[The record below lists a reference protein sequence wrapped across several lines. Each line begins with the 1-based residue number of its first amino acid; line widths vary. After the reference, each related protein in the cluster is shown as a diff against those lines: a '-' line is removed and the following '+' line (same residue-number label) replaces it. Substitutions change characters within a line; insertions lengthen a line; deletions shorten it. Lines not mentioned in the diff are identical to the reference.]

1 MDILTALILG
11 AICGLVAAFVM
22 NLCMRMVGRS
32 FDRRADM
39 VRALGS
45 FFTGKLENATAV
57 GTTIHAVAGI
67 IFGMIYFAIMQM
79 MGALVFPQ
87 AIFLGLGFGF
97 FHGLITSYALM
108 FYASERHP
116 LEDYR
121 KATMQ
126 EGVVH
131 LLGHMIFG
139 LVAGLLGGLISLGVS

>member
-1 MDILTALILG
+1 MDIQTALILG
-11 AICGLVAAFVM
+11 AICGLIAAFVM
-22 NLCMRMVGRS
+22 NLFMRAVGRC

-45 FFTGKLENATAV
+45 FFTGKLENAAAV
-57 GTTIHAVAGI
+57 GTAIHACAGVVFGI
-67 IFGMIYFAIMQM
+67 IYFVIMQS
-79 MGALVFPQ
+79 MGALAFPQ

-108 FYASERHP
+108 YYASERHP

-126 EGVVH
+126 EGVLH

-139 LVAGLLGGLISLGVS
+139 LVAGLLGALITLGF

>member
-1 MDILTALILG
+1 MDLLPALLLG
-11 AICGLVAAFVM
+11 AICGLIGAFVM
-22 NLCMRMVGRS
+22 NLFMRLVGRS

-45 FFTGKLENATAV
+45 FFTGKMENAAIV
-57 GTTIHAVAGI
+57 GTAIHSVAGVV
-67 IFGMIYFAIMQM
+67 FGMIYFAIMQS
-79 MGALVFPQ
+79 MGALIFPQ

-116 LEDYR
+116 LKDYR

-126 EGVVH
+126 EGVLH
-131 LLGHMIFG
+131 LFGHMIFG
-139 LVAGLLGGLISLGVS
+139 LVAGLLGGLIAMAL

>member
-1 MDILTALILG
+1 MDIETALILG
-11 AICGLVAAFVM
+11 AICGLIGAFAM
-22 NLCMRMVGRS
+22 NLFMRQVGRS

-45 FFTGKLENATAV
+45 FFTGKLDNAVAV
-57 GTTIHAVAGI
+57 GTTIHAIAGVV
-67 IFGMIYFAIMQM
+67 FGMIYFAIMHS
-79 MGALVFPQ
+79 MGSLIFPQ

-116 LEDYR
+116 LEDFR

-126 EGVVH
+126 EGVLH

-139 LVAGLLGGLISLGVS
+139 LVAGLLGGLIALVI

>member
-1 MDILTALILG
+1 MSILTVLVSG
-11 AICGLVAAFVM
+11 AVCGLIAAFVM
-22 NLCMRMVGRS
+22 NAFMRLVGRS

-39 VRALGS
+39 VRGLGS
-45 FFTGKLENATAV
+45 FFTGKMENAAAV
-57 GTTIHAVAGI
+57 GTAIHGVAGVG
-67 IFGMIYFAIMQM
+67 FGMIYFAIMHA
-79 MGALVFPQ
+79 MGALVFPY

-126 EGVVH
+126 EGVLH
-131 LLGHMIFG
+131 LFGHLIFG
-139 LVAGLLGGLISLGVS
+139 LVAGLLGALLAI

>member
-1 MDILTALILG
+1 MDLKTALILG
-11 AICGLVAAFVM
+11 AICGLIAAFVM
-22 NLCMRMVGRS
+22 NLFMRLVGRS

-45 FFTGKLENATAV
+45 FFTGKLENAAPLGTA
-57 GTTIHAVAGI
+57 IHGGAGI
-67 IFGMIYFAIMQM
+67 LFGMIYFAIMQA
-79 MGALVFPQ
+79 MGALAFPYS
-87 AIFLGLGFGF
+87 IFLGLGFGF

-126 EGVVH
+126 EGVLH
-131 LLGHMIFG
+131 LFGHMIYG
-139 LVAGLLGGLISLGVS
+139 ITLGLLGALYALGL

>member
-1 MDILTALILG
+1 MEISKVLLLG
-11 AICGLVAAFVM
+11 AICGLIGAFAM
-22 NLCMRMVGRS
+22 NLFMRLVGRS

-45 FFTGKLENATAV
+45 FFTGKLENAVAV
-57 GTTIHAVAGI
+57 GTAIHGVSGI
-67 IFGMIYFAIMQM
+67 VFGMIYFGIMQA
-79 MGALVFPQ
+79 MGALIFPQ
-87 AIFLGLGFGF
+87 ALFLGLGFGF

-126 EGVVH
+126 EGVLH
-131 LLGHMIFG
+131 LFGHIIFG
-139 LVAGLLGGLISLGVS
+139 GVAGLLGGLIALGF

>member
-1 MDILTALILG
+1 MNMLTALILG
-11 AICGLVAAFVM
+11 AVCGLIGAFTM
-22 NLCMRMVGRS
+22 NLFMRQVSKS

-45 FFTGKLENATAV
+45 FFTGKLENSATV
-57 GTTIHAVAGI
+57 GTAIHSGAGI
-67 IFGMIYFAIMQM
+67 VFGMIYFAIMHA
-79 MGALVFPQ
+79 MGALIFPY
-87 AIFLGLGFGF
+87 ALFLGLGFGF
-97 FHGLITSYALM
+97 FHGLIASYVLM

-131 LLGHMIFG
+131 VFGHIIFG
-139 LVAGLLGGLISLGVS
+139 AVAGLLGGLIAMGL